1 MHLISLDNGCV
12 HASLC
17 MCLRSE
23 CVHVYMLL
31 TDYFWERSQISVS
44 NVASEQ
50 LCEGDG
56 NSLNE
61 LKSFAQGWLHR

>member
-1 MHLISLDNGCV
+1 M
-12 HASLC
+12 
-17 MCLRSE
+17 
-23 CVHVYMLL
+23 HVYMLL

-44 NVASEQ
+44 NVVSEQ
-50 LCEGDG
+50 LCEGDR

>member
-1 MHLISLDNGCV
+1 MHLVSLDNGRVC
-12 HASLC
+12 ASLC

-23 CVHVYMLL
+23 CVHVYTLL
-31 TDYFWERSQISVS
+31 TDYFWEWSQISVS
-44 NVASEQ
+44 NMASEQ

-61 LKSFAQGWLHR
+61 LKSFA